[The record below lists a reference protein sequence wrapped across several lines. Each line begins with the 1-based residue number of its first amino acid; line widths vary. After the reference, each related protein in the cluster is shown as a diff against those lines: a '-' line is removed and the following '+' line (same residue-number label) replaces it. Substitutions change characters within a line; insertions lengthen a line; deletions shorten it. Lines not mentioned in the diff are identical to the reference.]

1 MLFFLQGLAVG
12 AALILPLGP
21 QNTLVLRQGMF
32 KRYALITATFCV
44 ISDALLISAGV
55 MGGSALLQQS
65 TTIMLLITWAGVI
78 FLLWYSYG
86 LLKEIKHPPGC
97 NNLNKT
103 PSSLG
108 KVLLSLTLVTWLNPH
123 VYLDTLVL
131 LGSIGNQIPAQQRL
145 FFVSGAILAS
155 VLWFYLLAGVAGL
168 LSVWLVKP
176 AIQRIITTIV
186 VVILLTMAFRLGRE
200 GMLMLQ
206 QVFDV

>member
-1 MLFFLQGLAVG
+1 MDCLKRSS
-12 AALILPLGP
+12 IL
-21 QNTLVLRQGMF
+21 R
-32 KRYALITATFCV
+32 
-44 ISDALLISAGV
+44 GV
-55 MGGSALLQQS
+55 
-65 TTIMLLITWAGVI
+65 
-78 FLLWYSYG
+78 
-86 LLKEIKHPPGC
+86 

-176 AIQRIITTIV
+176 AIQRIITTLV